1 MNAKLVVVGLVLA
14 LAFVISDRS
23 SDDVVQAQSFSCSRV
38 ATVNMANSQS
48 YSDSFGNENST
59 NCFDVRSGGA
69 TVEMDL
75 TVSSGSLN
83 LWVQTAGDSNFVNYG
98 RFPKG
103 PLQTISIKVPTLSGP
118 TQLAFEPVNSVGYS
132 VRFSDVLVT
141 SNTSDAGISMPNDCP
156 DCTLTWLPG
165 PGYANV
171 SLEYRG
177 DLVVLPVEIC
187 AGELRVSVT
196 GLLERGHAA
205 IHVLPPN
212 SSPPTAETRQSYRP
226 NWNPDY
232 HSLYSFRR
240 FTQSDVNS
248 SPVWFVYV
256 VRTGDPVIKGRNEPV
271 NISVAVDENC
281 GQYPL
286 DYARRPQESIRTSPR
301 SGDSRLGGVDVATYC
316 RQANRRYIPR
326 TVNDQFWVC
335 YNPASNAVAFTVE
348 TSDFNAMCVNTYGRG
363 AYMVK
368 QVNQTTG
375 GECYR

>member
-1 MNAKLVVVGLVLA
+1 MKAQLMVVGIVLA
-14 LAFVISDRS
+14 LAFIISDHS
-23 SDDVVQAQSFSCSRV
+23 PGNVVEAQSVSCGSV
-38 ATVNMANSQS
+38 ASVNMRDGQPYFDSRSNQSSAHCINVQS
-48 YSDSFGNENST
+48 Y
-59 NCFDVRSGGA
+59 GA
-69 TVEMDL
+69 SVEMDL
-75 TVSSGSLN
+75 SVTNGSLN
-83 LWVQTAGDSNFVNYG
+83 LWVQAAGESNFTNYG

-118 TQLAFEPVNSVGYS
+118 AQLAFEPVNSAGYS

-141 SNTSDAGISMPNDCP
+141 ANTSAAGIDMPDDCP
-156 DCTLTWLPG
+156 DCELTTLPG
-165 PGYANV
+165 PGYANI

-187 AGELRVSVT
+187 AGEMRVSVT

-205 IHVLPPN
+205 IHVL
-212 SSPPTAETRQSYRP
+212 SATASPPTVQTTQSYRP
-226 NWNPDY
+226 NWNPEY

-240 FTQSDVNS
+240 FTQSDVRS

-256 VRTGDPVIKGRNEPV
+256 VRTGDPVIRGRNEPL
-271 NISVAVDENC
+271 NISVAVDDNC

-286 DYARRPQESIRTSPR
+286 DYARRPQQSIRTSPR
-301 SGDSRLGGVDVATYC
+301 SGASRLGGVDVATYC
-316 RQANRRYIPR
+316 RQRNLRYIPR

-335 YNPASNAVAFTVE
+335 YDPTRNAVAFTVE
-348 TSDFNAMCVNTYGRG
+348 TSDFNAMCVNTYGKG